1 MPQTHDYDHRLEP
14 QLYTQKHH
22 FVYQYGAALVELLDP
37 QPGELILDLGCG
49 TGELTNQISQSGA
62 EVLGIDSS
70 EALVVRAQHQFPGL
84 TFYRQDATQLPD
96 IERYDAVFSNAVL
109 HWIEDQP
116 TISAAMCRALKP
128 GGRLVVEFGG
138 KGNVQLIRDALRG
151 VLQQQSYEQAAC
163 AELWYFPSV
172 GEYTTLLERH
182 GFEVQ
187 WAQHYAR
194 PTVLADARNGIKD
207 WLRMFANSYLV
218 TVPPEAQETVL
229 NETQDRL
236 RSQLYYDHQWH
247 ADYRRLRVV
256 ATKPA
261 L

>member
-1 MPQTHDYDHRLEP
+1 MTTAWNP

-22 FVYQYGAALVELLDP
+22 FVYQYGATLVELLDP
-37 QPGELILDLGCG
+37 QPGERILDLGCG
-49 TGELTNQISQSGA
+49 TGELTHQISESGA
-62 EVLGIDSS
+62 SVVGIDSS
-70 EALVVRAQHQFPGL
+70 TELIATAQQRFSHL
-84 TFYRQDATQLPD
+84 KFYQQDATQLSG

-109 HWIEDQP
+109 HWIKDQDAV
-116 TISAAMCRALKP
+116 TAAAHHTLKP

-138 KGNVQLIRDALRG
+138 KGNVQLIRNALRG
-151 VLQQQSYEQAAC
+151 VLQQQGYEQAAR

-182 GFEVQ
+182 SFEVQ

-194 PTVLADARNGIKD
+194 PTVLVDTQSGIKD
-207 WLRMFANSYLV
+207 WLRMFANSYLA

-247 ADYRRLRVV
+247 ADYRRLRVA